1 MYRKTIILFI
11 IFSTLFNTGCT
22 LKQNKSKVNEV
33 EIHSPSISKE
43 KINLEDKPN
52 ENKQTKR
59 DYNTVEIPIVLMYD
73 DIKEDKNVKYL
84 KIKKNT
90 TLEEKINK
98 IVSVVS
104 SECFSNLPIKVKIYG
119 NDTAKIDLLEFDN
132 GENNRVSWSEN
143 YLNNSIKEHT
153 IRVLLENI
161 LQEEYN
167 GKWIKKVQLYY
178 EGELLSID

>member
-1 MYRKTIILFI
+1 MYRTTIILFI
-11 IFSTLFNTGCT
+11 IFSTLFNTACT
-22 LKQNKSKVNEV
+22 LNQKESQVSRV
-33 EIHSPSISKE
+33 EINSPSINKD

-59 DYNTVEIPIVLMYD
+59 EYNTVEIPIVLMYD
-73 DIKEDKNVKYL
+73 NIKEDKQIKYL
-84 KIKKNT
+84 KVQKNI
-90 TLEEKINK
+90 TLEEKINE

-119 NDTAKIDLLEFDN
+119 NDTAKIDLLEFN
-132 GENNRVSWSEN
+132 NSENNRVSWSET
-143 YLNNSIKEHT
+143 YLNDSIRSQT

-161 LQEEYN
+161 LQEGYKGE
-167 GKWIKKVQLYY
+167 WIEKVQLYY